1 MNCEAERAKL
11 DGFYINGGEFISI
24 DNCFSCSNYR
34 DGIRI
39 DGNTTTS
46 VSISNPNIRINGGHG
61 INHQAGSLQDL
72 SVVNP
77 RIGGNNA
84 SGSGYV
90 GNGNANTYSG
100 IRLANGTHNVYIGG
114 GKSGG
119 DGNLGGSATQKG
131 GVEIVGTSHD
141 NIRVIGI
148 NVNGNVTG
156 GTVIDASWG
165 GSNNWMQM
173 NAGSTDYKTSG
184 GL

>member
-1 MNCEAERAKL
+1 MNSEAERAKL

-39 DGNTTTS
+39 EGNTTTS
-46 VSISNPNIRINGGHG
+46 VSITNPNIRINNQHG

-72 SVVNP
+72 SIVNP
-77 RIGGNNA
+77 RIGGN
-84 SGSGYV
+84 S
-90 GNGNANTYSG
+90 NGNSNNYSG
-100 IRLANGTHNVYIGG
+100 IHLTNGTHNVYIGG

-119 DGNLGGSATQKG
+119 DGNLSGSAVQRAG
-131 GVEIVGTSHD
+131 IEIVGTSHD
-141 NIRVIGI
+141 NIRVIGV

-156 GTVIDASWG
+156 GTVIDSNWG
-165 GSNNWMQM
+165 GSNNWLQM
-173 NAGSTDYKTSG
+173 NSGSSDYKSSG